1 MFSGVTL
8 LQSDG
13 TKGMFVTATSRK
25 FFCNLACEQAS
36 GEDVKKEFGKQ
47 GKYSRAGEY
56 VDILLMLHSLKT
68 ESGRSCSDWLNC

>member
-13 TKGMFVTATSRK
+13 TQGMFITATSRK

-36 GEDVKKEFGKQ
+36 GEDVKKNSASKA
-47 GKYSRAGEY
+47 STAGQ
-56 VDILLMLHSLKT
+56 
-68 ESGRSCSDWLNC
+68 ESM